1 MLASESDPAR
11 IARGFPMGPR
21 AYRVGVLLLC
31 LLCVAHEGVAA
42 DRPPNIVL
50 ILADDLGWSDLGCQ
64 GSDFYQTPNID
75 RLAREGMRFTQAYAA
90 GPVCSPTRASILTGQ
105 HPARLRLT
113 DWLPGRGDRKDQK
126 MKRPVIE
133 TNLPTMVVTLAE
145 ALKLGGYTTASIGKW
160 HLGGKGS
167 LPQDHGF
174 DVNIAGDHRGSP
186 ASYFAPFG
194 KGDKVMPGLEQ
205 APTGEYLT
213 DRLTSEAEKFIEAS
227 RDKPFFLYFA
237 HFAPHIPL
245 AAKSNLVAKYHAAI
259 KPGATHTN
267 AIYAAMLE
275 SIDESVGRITRKLQ
289 ELDLTTNTLVI
300 FTSDNGGLSVRE
312 GPNTPA
318 TSNFPLRAGKGH
330 LYEGGIRVP
339 LIARWRGVVPGAT
352 TEPTPVTTCD
362 LYPTLLS
369 LAGAKWPGDPGAD
382 GVALMPLLKRTGTLT
397 RGPLFW
403 HYPHY
408 SNQGG
413 KPGGAIREGDFKLIE
428 FYESGYLE
436 VYNLADDPGETNNL
450 AGAQPER
457 ANDLAKK
464 LADWRRRL
472 HADMMS
478 TNADYE
484 PVPIAPSADG
494 SVLLPAH
501 EATIH
506 GATLRYEPPANK
518 NTLGYWT
525 KKDDWVSW
533 EFTVAKPG
541 KFSVE
546 VLQGCGKASGGAEVE
561 VSVGATKLSFV
572 VEDTGHF
579 QNFIPRIIGSIDLAT
594 TGPHT
599 LAVKPKTKPGVAVM
613 DLRRVTLRPLAE

>member
-1 MLASESDPAR
+1 MRL
-11 IARGFPMGPR
+11 GL
-21 AYRVGVLLLC
+21 LLLC
-31 LLCVAHEGVAA
+31 AVCVAQHALAA
-42 DRPPNIVL
+42 RPPNIVL
-50 ILADDLGWSDLGCQ
+50 ILADDLGWRDLGCQ
-64 GSDFYQTPNID
+64 GSDFYQTPNLD

-90 GPVCSPTRASILTGQ
+90 GPVCSPTRASLMTGQ

-133 TNLPTMVVTLAE
+133 TNLPSSAVTLAK
-145 ALKLGGYTTASIGKW
+145 ALKSAGYATASIGKW

-186 ASYFAPFG
+186 ANYFAPFG
-194 KGDKVMPGLEQ
+194 KGGKEMPGLEQ
-205 APTGEYLT
+205 APPGEYLT
-213 DRLTSEAEKFIEAS
+213 DRLTGEAEKFIAANRE
-227 RDKPFFLYFA
+227 KPFFLYLA

-245 AAKSNLVAKYHAAI
+245 AAKSNLVAKYRTAM

-267 AIYAAMLE
+267 ALYAAMLE
-275 SIDESVGRITRKLQ
+275 SIDDSVGRILRKLQ
-289 ELDLTTNTLVI
+289 ELDLTTNTLVL
-300 FTSDNGGLSVRE
+300 FTSDNGGLSARE

-339 LIARWRGVVPGAT
+339 LIARWPGLVPGAT
-352 TEPTPVTTCD
+352 TEPAPISSCD

-369 LAGAKWPGDPGAD
+369 LAGVKLPSDPGTD
-382 GVALMPLLKRTGTLT
+382 GVSLVSLLERAGPLT
-397 RGPLFW
+397 RDSLFW

-413 KPGGAIREGDFKLIE
+413 KPGGAIRDGEFKLIE

-436 VYNLADDPGETNNL
+436 LYNLADDPGETKNL
-450 AGAQPER
+450 AGAQPQR
-457 ANDLAKK
+457 ANDLARK

-472 HADMMS
+472 HADMMT

-484 PVPIAPSADG
+484 PVPIPQSADG
-494 SVLLPAH
+494 TVLLPAH

-506 GATLRYEPPANK
+506 GSTVRYEPAAHK
-518 NTLGYWT
+518 NTIGYWT
-525 KKDDWVSW
+525 RKDDWVSW
-533 EFTVAKPG
+533 EFALAKPG
-541 KFSVE
+541 SFAVE
-546 VLQGCGKASGGAEVE
+546 VLQGCGKGSGGAEVE
-561 VSVGATKLSFV
+561 VSVGAAKLSFV

-579 QNFIPRIIGSIDLAT
+579 QNFVPRTIGSLALT
-594 TGPHT
+594 TKGPHMLT
-599 LAVKPKTKPGVAVM
+599 VKPKTKPGVAVM
-613 DLRRVTLRPLAE
+613 DLRRVTLRPLVE